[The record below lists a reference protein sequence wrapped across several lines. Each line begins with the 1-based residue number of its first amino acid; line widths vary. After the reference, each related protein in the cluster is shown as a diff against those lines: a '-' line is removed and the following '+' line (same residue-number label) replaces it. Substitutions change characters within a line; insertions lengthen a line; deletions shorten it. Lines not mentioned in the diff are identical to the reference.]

1 MANKRRGGAL
11 RDIITRED
19 AYGDFKPDKTAAQT
33 RAPLG
38 LFMSRAP
45 LRIRGCLVAGERNK
59 LAGLHQSVQCRMYHV
74 FPEDVYA

>member
-1 MANKRRGGAL
+1 MANKRGLCYGTLSPRGRIQRLEA
-11 RDIITRED
+11 RQNS
-19 AYGDFKPDKTAAQT
+19 AQT
-33 RAPLG
+33 RALLG

-74 FPEDVYA
+74 FPEDVYS